1 MIGHGKMVCSRC
13 GKVIHDCHCTSPEA
27 SKVKHVVCSA
37 CEAKGKAWVCQ
48 NCSNDGKPC
57 LLCGGGATNKETK
70 MAIESEAPAV
80 EIKPGDM
87 VCLKGTTV
95 PKMVVGAI
103 LGLKAECWW
112 SEAAS
117 FYANGGP
124 MVTTLKSQDLPVAA
138 LVKA

>member
-1 MIGHGKMVCSRC
+1 VIGHGKLVCSRC
-13 GKVIHDCHCTSPEA
+13 KTVIHDCHCTSPEA

-37 CEAKGKAWVCQ
+37 CEAKGEQ
-48 NCSNDGKPC
+48 
-57 LLCGGGATNKETK
+57 ETK
-70 MAIESEAPAV
+70 MANESEAPAV